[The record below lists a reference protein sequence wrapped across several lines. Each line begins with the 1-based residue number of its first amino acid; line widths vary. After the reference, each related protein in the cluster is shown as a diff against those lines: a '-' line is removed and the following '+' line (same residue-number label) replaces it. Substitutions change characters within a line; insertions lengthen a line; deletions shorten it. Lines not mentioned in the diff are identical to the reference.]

1 MTELFIDNFAGGGG
15 ASTGIEIAIGRSVD
29 VAINHDP
36 AAIAMHEANHPNT
49 KHYCESVWDVS
60 PREVT
65 GGRPVALCWF
75 SPDCTHHSKARGG
88 KPREKGIRGLAWVA
102 VRWAATVRPRVI
114 MLENVEEFQ
123 DWGPLD
129 KEGRPIK
136 EKKGWT
142 FKLFIKTLRKHG
154 YEVEWRI
161 LRACDYGAPTIR
173 KRLFMIA
180 RCDGKPI
187 VWPEPT
193 HTAERVTIRAG
204 SPLPYRVAADCIDW
218 SIPVPSIFERKKPLA
233 PNTIRRIA
241 RGIDKFIIKVAEAGK
256 VPFMAPFITRIG
268 QTGYGGDRLQYELDK
283 PLTTITTKN
292 EHMLVLPHITKFRG
306 GATGHAIDEPL
317 HTITSG
323 AGSVRP
329 AGAAHAMGIVTASM
343 IKHYG
348 GGYNGGGNSV
358 EEPLSTITTTD
369 HNALLCTNLIQYH
382 TETRNSEVRGQ
393 TLDQPLMTLDTSNR
407 YGIVSSHL
415 IKFRGDNIG
424 SHMADPVPTI
434 TAGGMH
440 IGAVYAF
447 MVAYYGNSVGRAA
460 DDPLGTVTTHDRFGL
475 VLVHIQGVP
484 YVIVDIGMR
493 MLTPRELYRAQGFP
507 DSYII
512 DPIFNGKPFTQAEQ
526 VAKCGN
532 SVSPVIPATLVRA
545 NLPEHCVPEMTDRYS
560 KADWEAM
567 LA

>member
-1 MTELFIDNFAGGGG
+1 MLSAPEYWKDEIVVDNFAGGGG

-29 VAINHDP
+29 AAINHDP
-36 AAIAMHEANHPNT
+36 AAIAMHEANHPKT
-49 KHYCESVWDVS
+49 RHYIENVWSVD
-60 PREVT
+60 PRTVAA
-65 GGRPVALCWF
+65 GRRVGLVWL

-114 MLENVEEFQ
+114 MLENVEEFL
-123 DWGPLD
+123 DWGPLGKD
-129 KEGRPIK
+129 GRPIK
-136 EKKGWT
+136 SQKGRT
-142 FKLFIKTLRKHG
+142 FRSFVNALKRQG

-173 KRLFMIA
+173 KRLFLIA
-180 RCDGKPI
+180 RCDGRAI
-187 VWPEPT
+187 VWPEPSHIPAT
-193 HTAERVTIRAG
+193 KPFKITAG
-204 SPLPYRVAADCIDW
+204 GPLPYRRTADIIDW
-218 SIPVPSIFERKKPLA
+218 SIPVPSIFGRKRELA
-233 PNTIRRIA
+233 ENTKRRIA
-241 RGIDKFIIKVAEAGK
+241 RGIDKFIIQVAADGG
-256 VPFMAPFITRIG
+256 VPFMAPYLVNVNHSGDGFRGQGLDEPLQTITGKNGIGLVAPYIARIG
-268 QTGYGGDRLQYELDK
+268 QTGYGGDHLQYGLET

-292 EHMLVLPHITKFRG
+292 EHMLTC
-306 GATGHAIDEPL
+306 A
-317 HTITSG
+317 
-323 AGSVRP
+323 
-329 AGAAHAMGIVTASM
+329 
-343 IKHYG
+343 
-348 GGYNGGGNSV
+348 
-358 EEPLSTITTTD
+358 
-369 HNALLCTNLIQYH
+369 NLIQYH
-382 TETRNSEVRGQ
+382 TETRNGEVRGQ

-447 MVAYYGNSVGRAA
+447 MVAYYGSSVGQPV

-475 VLVHIQGVP
+475 VLVHIRGVP

-512 DPIFNGKPFTQAEQ
+512 DPVYNGKPFTQAEQ

-532 SVSPVIPATLVRA
+532 SVSPVIPAALVRA
-545 NLPEHCVPEMTDRYS
+545 NLPEYCVPEMTDRHS

>member
-1 MTELFIDNFAGGGG
+1 MVVDNFAGGGG
-15 ASTGIEIAIGRSVD
+15 ASTGIEYAIGRSVD
-29 VAINHDP
+29 EAVNHDP
-36 AAIAMHEANHPNT
+36 AAIAMHEVNHPKT
-49 KHYCESVWDVS
+49 RHHCEDIWGIH
-60 PREVT
+60 PRDIAA
-65 GGRPVALCWF
+65 GRRVGLLWL

-102 VRWAATVRPRVI
+102 VRWAATERPRVI
-114 MLENVEEFQ
+114 MLENVEEFL
-123 DWGPLD
+123 DWGPLGKD
-129 KEGRPIK
+129 GRPIK
-136 EKKGWT
+136 SQKGRT
-142 FKLFIKTLRKHG
+142 FRSFVNALKRQG

-173 KRLFMIA
+173 KRLFLIA
-180 RCDGKPI
+180 RCDGRAI

-193 HTAERVTIRAG
+193 HIPATKPFKITAG
-204 SPLPYRVAADCIDW
+204 GPLPYRRAADIIDW
-218 SIPVPSIFERKKPLA
+218 SIPVPSIFGRTRELA
-233 PNTIRRIA
+233 DNTKRRIA
-241 RGIDKFIIKVAEAGK
+241 RGIDKFIIKVAEAGGI
-256 VPFMAPFITRIG
+256 PFMAPYLVNVNHSGDGFRG
-268 QTGYGGDRLQYELDK
+268 QGLDEPLQ
-283 PLTTITTKN
+283 TITGKN
-292 EHMLVLPHITKFRG
+292 GIGIVTPILAVNTTGSSGSSPNEPLKTIATGGHHMLV
-306 GATGHAIDEPL
+306 A
-317 HTITSG
+317 
-323 AGSVRP
+323 
-329 AGAAHAMGIVTASM
+329 ASM
-343 IKHYG
+343 VKHYG
-348 GGYNGGGNSV
+348 GGYNGPGNSM
-358 EEPLSTITTTD
+358 EDPLSTITTTD
-369 HNALLCTNLIQYH
+369 HNALLCANLIQYH
-382 TETRNSEVRGQ
+382 TETRNGEVRGQ
-393 TLDQPLMTLDTSNR
+393 TLGQPLMTLDTSNR

-415 IKFRGDNIG
+415 IKFRGNNIG

-447 MVAYYGNSVGRAA
+447 MVAYYGSSVGQPV

-512 DPIFNGKPFTQAEQ
+512 DPIYNGKPFTQAEQ

-532 SVSPVIPATLVRA
+532 SVSPVIPAALVRA

-560 KADWEAM
+560 KADWVAM